1 MKQFSGYVTH
11 LIYRNEKNGYTVFEM
26 LSDGEEITCIGY
38 LPAVSEGESCLV
50 TGEETIH
57 PLYGEQLKITEYTVR
72 APEDSEALLR
82 YLSSGAVKGIG
93 AALAARILKA
103 FGDDTGRILE
113 EEPERLAEIKGIS
126 EAKARDIAAQLEG
139 KQEIRAAMIY
149 MQKFGISYRKSLQ
162 IWQRY
167 GEEIY
172 TVLKENPY
180 RLADD
185 IDGIGFEAADEIAR
199 RIGFAADSR
208 FRIRCALL
216 HILSRT
222 LEEGSS
228 YLPEPELVSRTG
240 RLLTAGILPE
250 DVPEGMEEEIRT
262 QIRELSVLRELV
274 LEDAETPGRTAG
286 ESAPLNVYQA
296 AACYTERHIAA
307 RLSYLASFAPKKLP
321 DECLREC
328 GDAEDDRE
336 PDEMQQKAIRLA
348 AENTIVLVSGGPGT
362 GKTTLIRT
370 LIRILEAGG
379 QEVLLAAPTG
389 RAAKRMSSLTGREAA
404 TIHRLLGVRPARFE
418 EDGDEKGH
426 VRFEPADFEKNES
439 DPLEAD
445 AVIIDE
451 MSMVDLFLFEALL
464 DAVRPGTRLV
474 LVGDQDQ
481 LPSVGPGSVLRDL
494 LEADVFPQVI
504 LKKIFRQAEKSDIVM
519 NAHRILAG
527 EPLTLDNQSRDFFFL
542 ERSDPAVIQ
551 KHTAQLIC
559 DLLPGYVQCRPDEI
573 QVLTPMRKGA
583 LGAVQMNLFLREV
596 INPPSPGKREM
607 TCRDTLFREGDK
619 VMQIRNN
626 YQLAWEVR
634 DRFGIPVESGAGV
647 FNGDFGQ
654 IEEVDPRSE
663 TLTVRFD
670 EDRMVVYTASEW
682 DDLDLAYAITVHKSQ
697 GSEYPAVILPILQ
710 GPPALFNRNL
720 LYTAVT
726 RARRAVVILGSS
738 RSLSEME
745 NNAVQRKRYTGL
757 CRKLRDTGG
766 SDLARPVRPLR

>member
-82 YLSSGAVKGIG
+82 YLSSGAVRGIG
-93 AALAARILKA
+93 AALAARILKT

-262 QIRELSVLRELV
+262 
-274 LEDAETPGRTAG
+274 
-286 ESAPLNVYQA
+286 
-296 AACYTERHIAA
+296 
-307 RLSYLASFAPKKLP
+307 
-321 DECLREC
+321 
-328 GDAEDDRE
+328 
-336 PDEMQQKAIRLA
+336 
-348 AENTIVLVSGGPGT
+348 
-362 GKTTLIRT
+362 
-370 LIRILEAGG
+370 
-379 QEVLLAAPTG
+379 
-389 RAAKRMSSLTGREAA
+389 
-404 TIHRLLGVRPARFE
+404 
-418 EDGDEKGH
+418 
-426 VRFEPADFEKNES
+426 
-439 DPLEAD
+439 
-445 AVIIDE
+445 
-451 MSMVDLFLFEALL
+451 
-464 DAVRPGTRLV
+464 
-474 LVGDQDQ
+474 
-481 LPSVGPGSVLRDL
+481 
-494 LEADVFPQVI
+494 
-504 LKKIFRQAEKSDIVM
+504 
-519 NAHRILAG
+519 
-527 EPLTLDNQSRDFFFL
+527 
-542 ERSDPAVIQ
+542 
-551 KHTAQLIC
+551 
-559 DLLPGYVQCRPDEI
+559 
-573 QVLTPMRKGA
+573 
-583 LGAVQMNLFLREV
+583 
-596 INPPSPGKREM
+596 
-607 TCRDTLFREGDK
+607 
-619 VMQIRNN
+619 
-626 YQLAWEVR
+626 
-634 DRFGIPVESGAGV
+634 
-647 FNGDFGQ
+647 
-654 IEEVDPRSE
+654 
-663 TLTVRFD
+663 
-670 EDRMVVYTASEW
+670 
-682 DDLDLAYAITVHKSQ
+682 
-697 GSEYPAVILPILQ
+697 
-710 GPPALFNRNL
+710 
-720 LYTAVT
+720 
-726 RARRAVVILGSS
+726 
-738 RSLSEME
+738 
-745 NNAVQRKRYTGL
+745 
-757 CRKLRDTGG
+757 
-766 SDLARPVRPLR
+766 